1 SSLVH
6 SFAGLQAG
14 ENTLNLLCAL
24 RVAQVLSSGGFVS
37 VAEPAA
43 RAAVLSDYVRFLTTP
58 GSHNDTYA
66 ESFHRSFFSDWQE
79 LRPTSP
85 CKVLDFAEK
94 RYKEMINTSFPD
106 SQLNAVGC
114 LPMAIP
120 FILLSAAAS
129 EDEAVSA
136 GVEFVKLTHPYP
148 KLDSFVALYARA
160 LHATLNGACLKQ
172 QAEEALKSPA
182 LNAWD
187 TCQHY
192 IHQAESFP
200 HSSAEGLKVHQKAV
214 EALGLACY
222 TKGALSSL
230 FYLAYVF
237 HNDVKGGILANTN
250 CGGENCNRGA
260 ALGALLGARAGYAGE
275 AVPQD
280 WKDGLRR
287 AKEEIPIIL
296 ENLP

>member
-1 SSLVH
+1 M
-6 SFAGLQAG
+6 
-14 ENTLNLLCAL
+14 
-24 RVAQVLSSGGFVS
+24 
-37 VAEPAA
+37 
-43 RAAVLSDYVRFLTTP
+43 DTT
-58 GSHNDTYA
+58 NNV
-66 ESFHRSFFSDWQE
+66 QQ
-79 LRPTSP
+79 
-85 CKVLDFAEK
+85 VLDFAEK

-192 IHQAESFP
+192 IHQAERYLMKYP
-200 HSSAEGLKVHQKAV
+200 NQHNANYQQNEILD
-214 EALGLACY
+214 C
-222 TKGALSSL
+222 ALSSL